1 MIKALTTSER
11 GCGRRVAGGVY
22 AETRI
27 SRDGG
32 QPLEFFLVDP
42 PQVVDLNR
50 LGLTAVGVRLVE
62 IEGVWQIF
70 DIVGEEHYPYP
81 ADYVEETRLKGASRR
96 LSRNLDFSKISPQ
109 SHLVLVHRKA
119 ILQNFHQYPQPPVVE
134 CPKML
139 AAHAVAPLEE
149 TCAGLWWH
157 DIHATDGEMLEN
169 GRILR
174 KLAGGIQYHAWARPH
189 NVRPEYQHGIF
200 MMLPIT
206 NLAVIRGRNA
216 GEMAVAEQS
225 FQAAS
230 KSGLPVYLEEE

>member
-1 MIKALTTSER
+1 MNNLISPER
-11 GCGRRVAGGVY
+11 GCGRRAAGGVY

-42 PQVVDLNR
+42 PQAVDLNR

-62 IEGVWQIF
+62 IEGVWHIF

-96 LSRNLDFSKISPQ
+96 LSRNLDFSKLSPEGR
-109 SHLVLVHRKA
+109 LVLVHRKA
-119 ILQNFHQYPQPPVVE
+119 IIQNFHQYPQPPIVE

-157 DIHATDGEMLEN
+157 DIHAADGELQE
-169 GRILR
+169 GCILR
-174 KLAGGIQYHAWARPH
+174 KLAGSTEYYAHPRPH
-189 NVRPEYQHGIF
+189 NMRPEYQHGIF